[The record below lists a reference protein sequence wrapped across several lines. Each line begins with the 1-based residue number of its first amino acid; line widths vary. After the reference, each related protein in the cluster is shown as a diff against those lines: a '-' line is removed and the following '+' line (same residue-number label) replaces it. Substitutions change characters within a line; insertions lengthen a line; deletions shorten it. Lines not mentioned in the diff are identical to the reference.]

1 MVLEVVKVAWA
12 FITASLSFRRVRV
25 LVMLAHPR
33 LQSSQEVAV
42 VALLVSLI
50 HNDLLDVLL
59 DFAVLGAEAQH
70 AVTLKHSKHNL
81 PSGTFTVSPLTRS
94 LTFL

>member
-1 MVLEVVKVAWA
+1 MGLHHCIFVLWPGH
-12 FITASLSFRRVRV
+12 VRV
-25 LVMLAHPR
+25 LVTLVYPR

-59 DFAVLGAEAQH
+59 HFGVLGVEAQH
-70 AVTLKHSKHNL
+70 ALDVEIE
-81 PSGTFTVSPLTRS
+81 
-94 LTFL
+94 

>member
-1 MVLEVVKVAWA
+1 
-12 FITASLSFRRVRV
+12 
-25 LVMLAHPR
+25 MLAHPR